1 MKRKNQFNYG
11 TVGKNTHPKNRGYGR
26 DNVFGINGS
35 SESIYDIA
43 DFYTVNKPESG
54 TKAIGKYDKTIEVEY
69 LLTPTRLNTGKYI
82 VEVKKIGDNL
92 YQIRDKNYQFRGRD
106 ICIETRFC
114 HEWTSFSEEV
124 VLIVDSNYG
133 YTKGKLIFD

>member
-1 MKRKNQFNYG
+1 MVAIMFS
-11 TVGKNTHPKNRGYGR
+11 VLMAHAE
-26 DNVFGINGS
+26 S
-35 SESIYDIA
+35 SYDIA
-43 DFYTVNKPESG
+43 DFYTVTKPESG
-54 TKAIGKYDKTIEVEY
+54 TKAIGRFDKVIEVEY

-92 YQIRDKNYQFRGRD
+92 YQIHDKNYQFRGRD

-114 HEWTSFSEEV
+114 HEWASFSEEV

>member
-1 MKRKNQFNYG
+1 MAQSIK
-11 TVGKNTHPKNRGYGR
+11 THIGKIGV
-26 DNVFGINGS
+26 VFAIMFSALMAQAES
-35 SESIYDIA
+35 SYDIA
-43 DFYTVNKPESG
+43 DFYEVTKPESG
-54 TKAIGKYDKTIEVEY
+54 TKAIGRYDKVIEVEY

-82 VEVKKIGDNL
+82 VDVKKIRDNL

-114 HEWTSFSEEV
+114 HEWVSFSEEV

>member
-1 MKRKNQFNYG
+1 MGQSVKIHIQRIGVMVAIMFSALMA
-11 TVGKNTHPKNRGYGR
+11 HA
-26 DNVFGINGS
+26 
-35 SESIYDIA
+35 ESIYDIA

-124 VLIVDSNYG
+124 VLIVDSKYG

>member
-1 MKRKNQFNYG
+1 MAQSIK
-11 TVGKNTHPKNRGYGR
+11 THIGKIGV
-26 DNVFGINGS
+26 VFAIMFSGLMAQAES
-35 SESIYDIA
+35 SYDIA
-43 DFYTVNKPESG
+43 DFYEVTKPESG
-54 TKAIGKYDKTIEVEY
+54 TKAIGRYDKVIEVEY
-69 LLTPTRLNTGKYI
+69 LLTPTRLNSGKYI
-82 VEVKKIGDNL
+82 VDVKKIGDNL

-114 HEWTSFSEEV
+114 HEWVSFSEEV

>member
-1 MKRKNQFNYG
+1 MGQS
-11 TVGKNTHPKNRGYGR
+11 VNTHIQRIGMM
-26 DNVFGINGS
+26 VAIMFSVLMAHAES
-35 SESIYDIA
+35 SYDIA
-43 DFYTVNKPESG
+43 DFYTVTKPESG
-54 TKAIGKYDKTIEVEY
+54 TKAIGRYDKVIEAEY
-69 LLTPTRLNTGKYI
+69 LLTPTRINTGKYI

-92 YQIRDKNYQFRGRD
+92 YQIRDKNYQFRGLD